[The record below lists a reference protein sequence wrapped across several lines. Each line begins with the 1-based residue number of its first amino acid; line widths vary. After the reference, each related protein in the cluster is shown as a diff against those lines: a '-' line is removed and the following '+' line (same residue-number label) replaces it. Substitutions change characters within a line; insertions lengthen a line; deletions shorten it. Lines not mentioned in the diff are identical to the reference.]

1 MPGIAVIGCQWGD
14 EGKGKVIDFF
24 AREAEIVARFNGGPN
39 AGHTVLYQNQP
50 VVFHQIPCGLL
61 NPKTK
66 GVIGSG
72 CVLDIGVL
80 GEEINSL
87 RNLGVE
93 IKDRLF
99 IDYRVHLIFP
109 YHKAIDQIREKK
121 RAKIGTTG
129 RGIGPAY
136 EDKSARIGIR
146 LGELKDWGEFESRLK
161 KNIAFKNFYLMTVYD
176 GEPLNERE
184 IIEEVESELPNLLPL
199 IADTSEIISS
209 SLKRGE
215 RVLFEGAQ
223 GTLLDLNYGT
233 YPYVTSSFTTVG
245 AIPSGLG
252 ISPKAIKDVIGV
264 AKAYTTRVGE
274 GPFPTEIK
282 EELGERLREVGKEFG
297 ATTGRPRRI
306 GWLDLGIIRYA
317 KRVNGFD
324 KLFITKLDVLDEMPE
339 ILVADGYL
347 TNDGEVED
355 FDPERVWELKPKYVK
370 LKGWQES
377 IKKAK
382 KFSDL
387 PKPAI
392 DYLNFIAERT
402 ETEVIGI
409 SIGERRE
416 ETIIKEGF
424 NLFS

>member
-1 MPGIAVIGCQWGD
+1 MPGIAVIGSQWGD
-14 EGKGKVIDFF
+14 EGKGKVIDFLSQKV
-24 AREAEIVARFNGGPN
+24 EIVARFNGGPN
-39 AGHTVLYQNQP
+39 AGHTVLYQDRP

-66 GVIGSG
+66 VVIGSG

-80 GEEINSL
+80 REEINSL
-87 RNLGVE
+87 KNLGIE

-99 IDYRVHLIFP
+99 IDYRTHLILP
-109 YHKAIDQIREKK
+109 YHKAIDRLREKK
-121 RAKIGTTG
+121 RTKIGTTG

-146 LGELKDWGEFESRLK
+146 IGELRNWPEFQDHLK
-161 KNIAFKNFYLMTVYD
+161 KNIAFKNFYLMTIYD
-176 GEPLNERE
+176 GEPLPEKA
-184 IIEEVESELPNLLPL
+184 IIEEIEKELPNLLPL
-199 IADTSEIISS
+199 ISDTTKILSS
-209 SLKRGE
+209 ALKKGE
-215 RVLFEGAQ
+215 RVIFEGAQ

-233 YPYVTSSFTTVG
+233 YPYVTSSFTTS
-245 AIPSGLG
+245 ASIPSNLGL
-252 ISPKAIKDVIGV
+252 SPKAVDDIIGV
-264 AKAYTTRVGE
+264 CKAYTTRVGE
-274 GPFPTEIK
+274 GPFPTETK
-282 EELGERLREVGKEFG
+282 EEIGEKLREKGKEFG
-297 ATTGRPRRI
+297 ATTGRPRRT

-317 KRVNGFD
+317 KRLNGFD

-339 ILVADGYL
+339 ILVADGYFA
-347 TNDGEVED
+347 NEEEIEE
-355 FDPERVWELKPKYVK
+355 FDPERIWELKPKYVK

-387 PKPAI
+387 PRPAR

-416 ETIIKEGF
+416 ET
-424 NLFS
+424 